1 MKLCRNLPASAALVA
16 LACTHIVNVP
26 TECGPGPQ
34 PMGHSAIGWERIKGP
49 SRVTGRVATPSLL
62 PIEAATIGLA
72 PLSDLPLR
80 DRLTTSNVRGEFSFD
95 STAPGRYLL
104 RIRRLGY
111 TLVGD
116 TVQQTADSGV
126 VVTALLAQ
134 HKMILDYC
142 GLTYT
147 EKRVPWWKR

>member
-49 SRVTGRVATPSLL
+49 SRVSGRVSSPSLA
-62 PIEAATIGLA
+62 PIEAATIGLTR
-72 PLSDLPLR
+72 LSVLPLQER
-80 DRLTTSNVRGEFSFD
+80 VTTSNARGEFSFD
-95 STAPGRYLL
+95 STDGDRYLL
-104 RIRRLGY
+104 RVRRLGY
-111 TLVGD
+111 ARVADTL
-116 TVQQTADSGV
+116 QLSADSGI

-134 HKMILDYC
+134 HKLILDDC